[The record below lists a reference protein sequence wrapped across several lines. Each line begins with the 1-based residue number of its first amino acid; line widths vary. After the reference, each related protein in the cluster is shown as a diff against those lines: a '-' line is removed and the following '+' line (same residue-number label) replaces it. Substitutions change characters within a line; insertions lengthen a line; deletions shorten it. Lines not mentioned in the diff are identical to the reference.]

1 MVFSHKELH
10 FLVPPYNHNHN
21 HNHNHPLLLFL
32 LLLLLPNLNPP
43 NTQSK
48 LRGLLPIGKM

>member
-21 HNHNHPLLLFL
+21 HPLLLFL
-32 LLLLLPNLNPP
+32 LPLLLPNLNPP